1 MTFTE
6 AFAKY
11 GATLRNPQWSM
22 SALAIDGSLVVGLYA
37 NWFKKGD
44 QPRTLT
50 YSDRL
55 SAWKGNEPGRNEF
68 QRLLQDAKAQGA
80 AVRVVLAHPHPSQA
94 HLVGQVRTKAGSRRR
109 SLFGK
114 TGWAPLNTLM
124 ATNIASRCV
133 RSRHYL
139 PMRIHRT
146 AAQCPPTR
154 SVAVVGFSMARLR
167 GRSL

>member
-22 SALAIDGSLVVGLYA
+22 AALAVDGSLVVSLYA

-80 AVRVVLAHPHPSQA
+80 AVRIVLAHPHPSQA
-94 HLVGQVRTKAGSRRR
+94 HLVGQVPDESVIK
-109 SLFGK
+109 K
-114 TGWAPLNTLM
+114 TFSIREDWVGTIEYFDGDEYRLA
-124 ATNIASRCV
+124 V
-133 RSRHYL
+133 R
-139 PMRIHRT
+139 
-146 AAQCPPTR
+146 Q
-154 SVAVVGFSMARLR
+154 V
-167 GRSL
+167 